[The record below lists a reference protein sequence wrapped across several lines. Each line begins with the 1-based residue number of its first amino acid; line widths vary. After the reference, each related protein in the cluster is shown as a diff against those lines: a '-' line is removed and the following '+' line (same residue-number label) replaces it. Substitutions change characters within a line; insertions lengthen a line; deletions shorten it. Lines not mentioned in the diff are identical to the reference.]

1 MQIVNTL
8 MLILMKMMEKIILMM
23 KQSMPMIGIFA
34 IEVLPILVILV
45 IIREFY
51 WVSWILLLILSLI
64 WFRRTRKTNLFS
76 FIRVLMLVLFLMKIK
91 IKRKIKKPKIS
102 ELFYSIYIVI
112 FNIYIKYNI
121 NCIEFN
127 YFKIYKKN

>member
-51 WVSWILLLILSLI
+51 
-64 WFRRTRKTNLFS
+64 
-76 FIRVLMLVLFLMKIK
+76 
-91 IKRKIKKPKIS
+91 
-102 ELFYSIYIVI
+102 
-112 FNIYIKYNI
+112 
-121 NCIEFN
+121 
-127 YFKIYKKN
+127 

>member
-1 MQIVNTL
+1 
-8 MLILMKMMEKIILMM
+8 
-23 KQSMPMIGIFA
+23 
-34 IEVLPILVILV
+34 
-45 IIREFY
+45 
-51 WVSWILLLILSLI
+51 
-64 WFRRTRKTNLFS
+64 
-76 FIRVLMLVLFLMKIK
+76 MLVLFLMKIK

>member
-1 MQIVNTL
+1 MNTL